1 MSTEGL
7 DPVRRH
13 TVPAR
18 PPVRLAPLVLELE
31 LHRGQALALDALML
45 LADSQTLGLTA
56 MLVLAQPRLAQQV
69 GLKYDV
75 KGAAERA
82 FDYLVSKKGWT
93 TGEVLAAGSAA
104 VVLVMRDGLPPSTDE
119 VKEAEVF
126 SEPAPADMPA
136 LS

>member
-1 MSTEGL
+1 MSVEGL

-18 PPVRLAPLVLELE
+18 PPVRAAPLVLELE

-56 MLVLAQPRLAQQV
+56 MLVLTQPRLAQQV

-82 FDYLVSKKGWT
+82 FDFLTVKKGWT
-93 TGEVLAAGSAA
+93 AAEVLAAGSAA
-104 VVLVMRDGLPPSTDE
+104 VALVMRDGLPPSADE

-126 SEPAPADMPA
+126 SEPAPVNMPEP
-136 LS
+136 S